1 MLRLA
6 IGLTVL
12 ITLYNAGSHFGLK
25 HLRANA
31 ETAVALQSVDQPVPE
46 EVAALAQQWEG
57 FKNEYTPTNKMM
69 DQELSARAGS
79 YESAFMWTA
88 HHNTVILM
96 SSLWSFL
103 LPDALVMMILGMALY
118 KLGVLQGQ
126 LCS

>member
-1 MLRLA
+1 MSMLL
-6 IGLTVL
+6 L
-12 ITLYNAGSHFGLK
+12 I
-25 HLRANA
+25 
-31 ETAVALQSVDQPVPE
+31 Q
-46 EVAALAQQWEG
+46 
-57 FKNEYTPTNKMM
+57 MI

-126 LCS
+126 CAREVYAKMAVAGFAMGLRLMVSKFGSRFKASLT